1 MKKYTIKETAAIL
14 SISPH
19 TLRYYEKIGVIEIRR
34 RKTGGIR
41 EYTEGDIRWLEYIVA
56 LKKIGFSL
64 EEIKTYTM
72 LKRRDRETL
81 GKRRELMST
90 HLTKIKEQIDFLND
104 IKISVEDKI
113 ACIDDWEE
121 KNED

>member
-1 MKKYTIKETAAIL
+1 MKKYTIKEAAAIL

-19 TLRYYEKIGVIEIRR
+19 TLRYYERIGVIQIRI

-41 EYTEGDIRWLEYIVA
+41 EYTEDDIRWLEYIVA

-64 EEIKTYTM
+64 EEIKVYTM
-72 LKRRDRETL
+72 LKRLDKKTL
-81 GKRRELMST
+81 TKRRELLAS
-90 HLTKIKEQIDFLND
+90 HLAKIKEQIDFLND

-113 ACIDDWEE
+113 ACID
-121 KNED
+121 NREDTDED